1 MKVRA
6 LLILLMLAAAMV
18 PIYYIN
24 RWLQQLMKPRD
35 NVGRLFLFMLAN
47 FLLIIVYTVLVVGL
61 IVRLIPR

>member
-35 NVGRLFLFMLAN
+35 NVGRLFLFILAN
-47 FLLIIVYTVLVVGL
+47 FLLIIAYTVLVVGL